1 MLNLSSCQT
10 YVETGSG
17 LTRPEKVCY
26 GALSDIVDGE
36 VACICGLVGR

>member
-17 LTRPEKVCY
+17 LTRPEKVCC
-26 GALSDIVDGE
+26 GALSHIVDGK
-36 VACICGLVGR
+36 VTCISGLVGR